1 MRRKKDASETNKNS
15 GERLA
20 GFTVTENSTLL
31 PFLMEKMPDKSRNNL
46 KSLLRFQQVLVDG
59 ISVSQFNHP
68 LVAGQRI
75 EISSQRMMVRNIDLP
90 FELIFEDEHLV
101 VVNKPAGLLSIATK
115 KEKRETLYSFVS
127 DYVKLQN
134 QNNKIFIV
142 HRLDRETSGIMLFA
156 KNEQIKV
163 QLQEAWKEMK
173 AERTYIALV
182 EGKVNEKEGV
192 VSSFLFE
199 DNNFRMH
206 SSQNQSKGQKAVTHF
221 SVLKS
226 NNSWSLLKINLET
239 GRKNQIRVHMQDMGH
254 SIAGDKKYG
263 ATTNPIN
270 RLGLHAQKLS
280 FQHPATNQILTFESK
295 IPRIFKKVL

>member
-1 MRRKKDASETNKNS
+1 MRRKKDASETDKRS

-31 PFLMEKMPDKSRNNL
+31 PFLVEKMPDKSRNNL

-68 LVAGQRI
+68 LVAGQRV
-75 EISSQRMMVRNIDLP
+75 EICRQRMMVRNINLP
-90 FELIFEDEHLV
+90 FELIFEDEHLIV
-101 VVNKPAGLLSIATK
+101 VDKPAGLLSIATK
-115 KEKRETLYSFVS
+115 KEKRETLYSFLS

-156 KNEQIKV
+156 KNEKIKV
-163 QLQEAWKEMK
+163 QLQESWQEMK

-199 DNNFRMH
+199 DKNFRMH
-206 SSQNQSKGQKAVTHF
+206 SSQNHSKGQKAVTHF
-221 SVLKS
+221 SVIKA
-226 NNSWSLLKINLET
+226 NNSFSLLKINLET

-254 SIAGDKKYG
+254 SVAGDKKYG

-280 FQHPATNQILTFESK
+280 FQHPATNQILLFESPV
-295 IPRIFKKVL
+295 PRIFKKVF